1 MKTKILI
8 EKQLQKKTNKE
19 LVETIIAAKKNKAW
33 FNVAE
38 IISGSRR
45 KRININLEEINEQA
59 KDGEVIVIPGK
70 VLSLGEVNKKIKIIA
85 LDFSEKA
92 KEKLLKSKNEVS
104 SILEEIKKNPEAKD
118 VKILKWR

>member
-118 VKILKWR
+118 VKILK